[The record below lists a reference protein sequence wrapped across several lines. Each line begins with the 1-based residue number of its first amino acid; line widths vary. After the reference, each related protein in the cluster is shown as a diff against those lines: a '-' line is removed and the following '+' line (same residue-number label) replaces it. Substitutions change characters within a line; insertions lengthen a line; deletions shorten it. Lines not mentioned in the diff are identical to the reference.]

1 MHETYVKAQDFLNEF
16 ANHAGLSLQIEAT
29 ESAEGCILN
38 IQGEDTAYLMADG
51 GEVLDALQHILFQSF
66 ARELPEGGRMVCDA
80 EGYRAA
86 RALELRAMARH
97 AAQRVRSTALP
108 FFFGP
113 MSPEERRV
121 IHLCLAE
128 EEDLC
133 TESTGEGNRRRLEVS
148 LKK

>member
-1 MHETYVKAQDFLNEF
+1 MHETYTKAQEFLNEF
-16 ANHAGLSLQIEAT
+16 ASQAGLSLQVEAT
-29 ESAEGCILN
+29 ESAEGCMLN
-38 IQGEDTAYLMADG
+38 IQGEDTPYLMADG
-51 GEVLDALQHILFQSF
+51 GEVLDALQHVIFQAF
-66 ARELPEGGRMVCDA
+66 ARQLPEGGRMVCDA

-86 RALELRAMARH
+86 RAAELRAMARH
-97 AAQRVRSTALP
+97 AAQRGRSTSLP

-128 EEDLC
+128 EEDLL
-133 TESTGEGNRRRLEVS
+133 TQSTGEGNRRRLEVS